1 MRAEQDRA
9 AGHLSLPCSSNTVA
23 GRRLVGIVEEE
34 LIAVGIIDHQEPVA
48 PRTLLDRDA
57 LGLEFRAQRVQRCDG
72 GLGRFLLDIHGNE
85 YQPLAGLLRPLL
97 GEDEGAALPLRLR
110 DARPAVLLVAPRIR
124 ETEPVYVKAE
134 RGLDV
139 RHM

>member
-48 PRTLLDRDA
+48 PRTLLDRNA
-57 LGLEFRAQRVQRCDG
+57 LGLELRAQRVQRGDL
-72 GLGRFLLDIHGNE
+72 GLARFLLDVKGNE
-85 YQPLAGLLRPLL
+85 YQPLPNLRGPTV
-97 GEDEGAALPLRLR
+97 GQDQRA
-110 DARPAVLLVAPRIR
+110 
-124 ETEPVYVKAE
+124 
-134 RGLDV
+134 
-139 RHM
+139 